1 VCDSNSAD
9 EERTTY
15 KYAQQVYRCNKF
27 ICTVGANVKQVQA
40 YQEHQEK
47 AQGQDQEA
55 RLEQD
60 QESVSTRFNNN

>member
-1 VCDSNSAD
+1 V
-9 EERTTY
+9 
-15 KYAQQVYRCNKF
+15 
-27 ICTVGANVKQVQA
+27 NVKQVQA
-40 YQEHQEK
+40 LHEDQEE